1 MGITASQVEQGR
13 PPGEPAPEEEE
24 SLREAAPTL
33 IAALVGLIAILLF
46 LAYFGGWFA
55 HVLTDIAVSGWN
67 SK

>member
-1 MGITASQVEQGR
+1 MGSQPQVEQGR
-13 PPGEPAPEEEE
+13 PPGEPATEEEE

-33 IAALVGLIAILLF
+33 IAALVVTIVGLIFI
-46 LAYFGGWFA
+46 AYFGGWFA